1 MFKRI
6 KRIFYRLRYKRKP
19 HCDICD
25 IANDGIEGCALMKT
39 PRDQKDWD
47 HGFYPESCKYY

>member
-1 MFKRI
+1 MLKRI
-6 KRIFYRLRYKRKP
+6 RKFLFRIKNGKYP

-25 IANDGIEGCALMKT
+25 VLNSGEEGCDRFKSEI
-39 PRDQKDWD
+39 DQKDWD

>member
-6 KRIFYRLRYKRKP
+6 NRIIYRRKYGKNP

-25 IANDGIEGCALMKT
+25 VVNSGEEGCDRFKSEK
-39 PRDQKDWD
+39 DQKDWD
-47 HGFYPESCKYY
+47 HGFYPESCKYW